1 MKILIV
7 EDDVSLCG
15 AIKAQLEFEGYDV
28 ESCHDGED
36 GLYYTSQN
44 AYDLILLDRM
54 LPKMDG
60 ISVLH
65 EIRKSGINTPVMLI
79 TALGDVNDRVDGLDA
94 GADDYLVK
102 PFANRELSAR
112 VRALLRRP
120 EKLGEDNIITFKD
133 LRLDLNSQCL
143 CGKYGSTELSK
154 KEAQLLT
161 LFFNN
166 PNRTLT
172 RELLFMRV
180 WGPDTEVETANLDN
194 YIHFIRRRVRAV
206 TDEVA
211 IVTVRGTGY
220 KLEEKTC

>member
-15 AIKAQLEFEGYDV
+15 AIKTQFEFEGYDV

-54 LPKMDG
+54 LPKIDG
-60 ISVLH
+60 ISVLQ

-120 EKLGEDNIITFKD
+120 EKLGF
-133 LRLDLNSQCL
+133 
-143 CGKYGSTELSK
+143 G
-154 KEAQLLT
+154 
-161 LFFNN
+161 
-166 PNRTLT
+166 
-172 RELLFMRV
+172 
-180 WGPDTEVETANLDN
+180 
-194 YIHFIRRRVRAV
+194 
-206 TDEVA
+206 
-211 IVTVRGTGY
+211 
-220 KLEEKTC
+220 